1 MDGRLIATSILTAL
15 LLLCGGRDARA
26 QASAGPEF
34 EAASLKPSA
43 PTDGRAY
50 TVGCSGGPG
59 TKDPA
64 LYRCENISIANWVMT
79 AYKIN
84 YFQFSGPDWM
94 QNTRFDLQ
102 AKLPEGATKD
112 QLSLMVQ
119 SLLADRFKLVVHH
132 ESREVTRYELV
143 VAKNGPKFKEAA
155 PKEEASSDAQRPGA
169 FVPPALGKDGYPEF
183 RPGRPGMAIYK
194 GGKARMYEPEATMER
209 LAGLLAGQLAKPVA
223 DLTGLK
229 GKYDI
234 SLYWNSDTTFRL
246 AAPGA
251 TASTTEIDSGPT
263 LMQALQDQLGL
274 RLESKKGPVDFVVV
288 DHAEKVPSEN

>member
-1 MDGRLIATSILTAL
+1 MDTRVITRSILPTL
-15 LLLCGGRDARA
+15 MMFCGWRDARA
-26 QASAGPEF
+26 QASSGPEF
-34 EAASLKPSA
+34 EVVSVKSSA
-43 PTDGRAY
+43 TGDVRLM
-50 TVGCSGGPG
+50 TMGCSGGPG

-64 LYRCENISIANWVMT
+64 LYRCQNLTLANLVMG

-94 QNTRFDLQ
+94 QNARFDLQ
-102 AKLPEGATKD
+102 AKLPEGTTKD

-132 ESREVTRYELV
+132 ESREMTRYELM

-155 PKEEASSDAQRPGA
+155 PRELSSDAQRLPRPL
-169 FVPPALGKDGYPEF
+169 VLGKDGYPELPPH
-183 RPGRPGMAIYK
+183 RSTMAIMN
-194 GGKARMYEPEATMER
+194 GKARMNEPEATMER
-209 LAGLLAGQLAKPVA
+209 LADLLSGQLAKPVA

-234 SLYWNSDTTFRL
+234 SLYWNADTTFRL

-251 TASTTEIDSGPT
+251 AVNTPEADSGPT

-274 RLESKKGPVDFVVV
+274 RLESKKGPVDFIVV